1 MPCNGS
7 QNGDPTFPFFDGPFP
22 PAEPTRRRRPGN
34 GDCGGNGNGNGNG
47 SGNCNGNGN
56 GNSNGN
62 GDGCDA
68 PAYASFC
75 QRGSLD
81 IDANS
86 PIPFNARSCPD
97 RNIYLEDGVVRLRRP
112 GAYAVS
118 YTFAVPENYTFF
130 SNLFLTMNGE
140 TVPGSATQIEK
151 NTTSNSMVYSG
162 QAIVQAGECAKLSL
176 VSSEPVDITAGSSDP
191 IATLVVHRL

>member
-34 GDCGGNGNGNGNG
+34 GDCGGNGNGGG
-47 SGNCNGNGN
+47 KGNGNGN
-56 GNSNGN
+56 GNC
-62 GDGCDA
+62 DGGDA

-75 QRGSLD
+75 QRGSLA
-81 IDANS
+81 IDADS

-97 RNIYLEDGVVRLRRP
+97 RNISLEDGVVRLRRP

-130 SNLFLTMNGE
+130 TDLALTMNGE
-140 TVPGSATQIEK
+140 TVPGSAIQIEK

-162 QAIVQAGECAKLSL
+162 QAIVQAGECARLSL
-176 VSSEPVDITAGSSDP
+176 VSSEPVDISAGSSDP